1 MNYALIRNGIV
12 ENVIVADAAFIEV
25 ISNDW
30 DDIVDITDTEY
41 GVGWTYDGEEFAAPV
56 VEAVVEELAPMS
68 TEGLL
73 PIPTNTK

>member
-25 ISNDW
+25 ISNNW
-30 DDIVDITDTEY
+30 DDIVDITDTGY

-56 VEAVVEELAPMS
+56 VEVVVEDAAPIS
-68 TEGLL
+68 TEGLI
-73 PIPTNTK
+73 PIPTNN

>member
-68 TEGLL
+68 TEGLI